1 MTRDSSSNPRRHRA
15 APNSTPPDRRA
26 TTARTVGV
34 VVPPAPPSQRGTLSR
49 QKVLTAAIDVIDSDG
64 AREFTMRRVADR
76 FGVEA
81 MALYNYFPSRE
92 LLLDGVV
99 ERVVDDLYND
109 PRVEMNT
116 DNWQEFLSRVA
127 HGVRRT
133 ALAHPLLFPL
143 IATRGSAAP
152 GVWPPLRSL
161 RWMEGFLETFHRC
174 GFGGAA
180 SLQAYREF
188 SSFLLGHLL
197 LEIFPHRSDST
208 PPEPLLT
215 RTWPP
220 TLVGHPRLHGLQ
232 TELTQDHS
240 TEDFSHS
247 LHHVIGRIDLL
258 ERRPPTGT
266 V

>member
-1 MTRDSSSNPRRHRA
+1 
-15 APNSTPPDRRA
+15 
-26 TTARTVGV
+26 
-34 VVPPAPPSQRGTLSR
+34 
-49 QKVLTAAIDVIDSDG
+49 
-64 AREFTMRRVADR
+64 MRRVADR

-152 GVWPPLRSL
+152 RGVAAAAELAVDGRVPGNLSPLRA
-161 RWMEGFLETFHRC
+161 RR
-174 GFGGAA
+174 AA
-180 SLQAYREF
+180 SLQADREF

-220 TLVGHPRLHGLQ
+220 TLVGHPRLHGLR
-232 TELTQDHS
+232 TELTQDHF

-247 LHHVIGRIDLL
+247 LHDVIGRIDLL
-258 ERRPPTGT
+258 ERRSPAGNG
-266 V
+266 